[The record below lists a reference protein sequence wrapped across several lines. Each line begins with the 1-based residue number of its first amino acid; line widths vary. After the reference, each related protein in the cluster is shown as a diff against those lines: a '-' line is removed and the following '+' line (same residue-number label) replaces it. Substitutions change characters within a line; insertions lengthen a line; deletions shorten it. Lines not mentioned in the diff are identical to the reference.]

1 MHTEAQRHR
10 GAADAHTLQQG
21 RLPWAHWQA
30 DVVKALRIELGTVDP
45 AISLADIDWEAWRSL
60 FDDGYAPHAA
70 VLRALER
77 DL

>member
-1 MHTEAQRHR
+1 
-10 GAADAHTLQQG
+10 
-21 RLPWAHWQA
+21 
-30 DVVKALRIELGTVDP
+30 VKALRIELGTVDP